1 MRLSKPRAV
10 GALAAGVLLAL
21 GVAGVVLGQSGDLGG
36 KLLTGSDIT
45 IPSGTVDHDVYAFGG
60 RVTSNGTIAGE
71 LVTAGGVIVVNGAVQ
86 GDVIATGGQITINGT
101 VGGHVRAAGGQVT
114 VTGSVAKDVL
124 AAGGQV
130 TLSPSGKIGG
140 DLISSGGQLALDGT
154 VTGSATGS
162 AGSYS
167 RTGSVGGTDSIVVSQ
182 TDRGPILPPSNP
194 VLDALRQFVAVV
206 VIGLIALW
214 LWPRAIRTAESAVR
228 ERPLPALGIGLV
240 SLIGYFIALVAIV
253 VVAIVLAIALAAL
266 GFGALLGIDLFAAF
280 VAAAGLTLAF
290 VLSVGFLADAIVGLA
305 LARLV
310 FARTGSMG
318 RVGRVAAADG
328 STADAPLR
336 TDRWA
341 DFVPFVVGV
350 AIVVIVTS
358 LPVVGGLAKFI
369 VILFGLGALVWA
381 LWNRRDRYVSP
392 GAGAG
397 AATPG
402 PPAPPVA

>member
-1 MRLSKPRAV
+1 MRLSKPRAI

-45 IPSGTVDHDVYAFGG
+45 IPSGAVDHDVYAFGG

-130 TLSPSGKIGG
+130 TLSPSGKVGG
-140 DLISSGGQLALDGT
+140 DLISSGGQLALDGA

-194 VLDALRQFVAVV
+194 VLDALRQFVAVL

-214 LWPRAIRTAESAVR
+214 LWPRAMRAAESAVR

-240 SLIGYFIALVAIV
+240 SLIGYFIAIVAIV
-253 VVAIVLAIALAAL
+253 VVAFVLAVALAAL

-290 VLSVGFLADAIVGLA
+290 VLTVGFLADAIVGLA

-310 FARTGSMG
+310 FSRTGSTG
-318 RVGRVAAADG
+318 RLGAADG
-328 STADAPLR
+328 SIADAPLR

-397 AATPG
+397 AAAPG
-402 PPAPPVA
+402 ATAPVAPA